1 MLQNSSNKKN
11 SPQSHICL
19 SLSDIY
25 FRIHNTQILTP
36 FLLQVYSKEISKRML
51 ETVKSRS
58 ATSPAEGANNAT
70 ASEESGEVT
79 GNTTGEDSSQL
90 ETDVA
95 NVQLS

>member
-1 MLQNSSNKKN
+1 MLQNSSNKKI
-11 SPQSHICL
+11 HHKTIFVL
-19 SLSDIY
+19 VWVTY
-25 FRIHNTQILTP
+25 FRTHNTQILTP
-36 FLLQVYSKEISKRML
+36 FMLQVYSKEISKRML

-58 ATSPAEGANNAT
+58 ATSSAEGANSAA